1 MSGAARWLRRR
12 ALAASAAGL
21 MASTAV
27 AAPPPSFLTWRLAP
41 YGIQSRSIASADFNG
56 DGFDDL
62 AVLNSSR
69 IEVLLADG
77 QGNFSAPTQHLD
89 GGSIGLRLLTA
100 DWNGDAALDLALL
113 YGDGDLWF
121 FFGDGRGNFPEQ
133 RAVPVGAG
141 PTSMTA
147 ADIDGDGDADLL
159 VTLSGGS
166 TTGYVQVVANEGAGL
181 FQATGDP
188 VAAGYVPVRV
198 ASGDFDADGHA
209 DVAVTNDFVRE
220 VSVLFGDGTGGFGD
234 RMTLQPAPDPT
245 TPGPYPLEAG
255 DVTGDG
261 IDDLVVGNGLFD
273 IVTVPTL
280 PATGSQIHRSTDT
293 AVYGN
298 VALFPGT
305 GERRF
310 DRPTIL
316 PGDNAPRE
324 FRLRDIDGDGRR
336 DIVVG
341 GLGGLVILLARPGG
355 TFTRVGFGI
364 VLGSNVTV
372 GEFNG
377 DRWPDLALSGTAPR
391 ADVLLGLG
399 GGRFPVRYALRVYRT
414 DPRDP
419 PHQIGQLATADFN
432 SDGIAD
438 LAVPTGQPGSLFAF
452 LGKGDGDYGPPIA
465 SQVGITVIGMAAAD
479 FTGDGFSD
487 AITVGITGDGDR
499 LIVLAGSGNGHFT
512 QTAVLGSERSNY
524 GPTMSVA
531 DFDENGSPDL
541 ITTVTSVPRALAGA
555 EIFLSDGLGG
565 FPRAVALPTDVGTKF
580 AVGDLNGDDHADVLL
595 AGTEVDGANSRPE
608 LMAYLGRGDGTFAG
622 DAPRPLA
629 MPSRFTR
636 DIALADFDEDGWSD
650 LVISVGGSGRPAG
663 TFWLRGTGNGQFG
676 DPVHLT
682 PEFVTEGALAT
693 FIGVLRVADFNGDAH
708 QDIAVAY
715 YEGFSVF
722 AGDGQGQFA
731 PFSTAF
737 SISCGDCPLLAADL
751 NGDGLT
757 DLATQSAPASDLQI
771 DLVFN
776 DTPPET
782 IVTGDADCDQD
793 VDDADLTALL
803 RRLFSELSRPGC
815 QGADTNGDGAI
826 TAADLVPA

>member
-1 MSGAARWLRRR
+1 MIASVAGAAP
-12 ALAASAAGL
+12 A
-21 MASTAV
+21 
-27 AAPPPSFLTWRLAP
+27 PSFLTWRLAP
-41 YGIQSRSIASADFNG
+41 YGIQSRSIASADFNS

-62 AVLNSSR
+62 AVLNGSR
-69 IEVLLADG
+69 IEVLVADG
-77 QGNFSAPTQHLD
+77 LGNFSAPTQHLR
-89 GGSIGLRLLTA
+89 GGSIGQRLLAA
-100 DWNGDAALDLALL
+100 DWNGDAAADLALL

-121 FFGDGRGNFPEQ
+121 FFGDGQGGFPEQ

-141 PTSMTA
+141 PTSMTV
-147 ADIDGDGDADLL
+147 ADVDGDGDADFL
-159 VTLSGGS
+159 VSLSGGS
-166 TTGYVQVVANEGAGL
+166 TTGYVQVVANQGAGV
-181 FQATGDP
+181 FHATGEP
-188 VAAGYVPVRV
+188 VAAGHVPVRV

-209 DVAVTNDFVRE
+209 DVAVTNDFVRA

-234 RMTLQPAPDPT
+234 RLTLQPAPEPT

-273 IVTVPTL
+273 IITFPPTI
-280 PATGSQIHRSTDT
+280 PVATAAQIFPSTDT

-310 DRPTIL
+310 DSPTIL

-336 DIVVG
+336 DIVIG
-341 GLGGLVILLARPGG
+341 GLGGLVMLLARPDG

-372 GEFNG
+372 GDFNG

-399 GGRFPVRYALRVYRT
+399 GGRFPVRYALRVNRT

-432 SDGIAD
+432 GDGFAD
-438 LAVPTGQPGSLFAF
+438 LAVPTGQPGSVFAF
-452 LGKGDGDYGPPIA
+452 LGKGDGDFGPNIT
-465 SQVGITVIGMAAAD
+465 SQVGRRVSGIAAAD
-479 FTGDGFSD
+479 FDGDGAVDVMTTGVFD
-487 AITVGITGDGDR
+487 ARARPLLLLGDGRGRFTESVR
-499 LIVLAGSGNGHFT
+499 LGTEQSD
-512 QTAVLGSERSNY
+512 Y
-524 GPTMSVA
+524 GPTMGVA
-531 DFDENGSPDL
+531 DFDEDGSPDL
-541 ITTVTSVPRALAGA
+541 ITTITSTPRALVGV
-555 EIFLSDGLGG
+555 ELFLGDGQGG
-565 FPRAVALPTDVGTKF
+565 FPRTVALPTRGGTEF

-650 LVISVGGSGRPAG
+650 LVITVGGAGRPAG
-663 TFWLRGTGNGQFG
+663 TFWLRGTGHGQFG

-682 PEFVTEGALAT
+682 PEIVTEGALAT

-708 QDIAVAY
+708 QDIVVANF
-715 YEGFSVF
+715 EGFSVF

-757 DLATQSAPASDLQI
+757 DLATQSAPSSDLQI
-771 DLVFN
+771 NLVFN

-782 IVTGDADCDQD
+782 IIPGDADCDQD
-793 VDDADLTALL
+793 VDESDLPALL
-803 RRLFSELSRPGC
+803 RRLFSELFRPGC
-815 QGADTNGDGAI
+815 KGADTNGDGVI